1 MLRFLHGLL
10 YNLNIQQTYFERM
23 IEMKKNMRFVKYIV
37 TMILAVALVVGMAAC
52 GTSAPVE
59 SGVTTAPTTE
69 TTAPT
74 TAATKATQPVKEDPK
89 NPAKATE
96 PAATTAPATAPT
108 EPKQTASA
116 GQPQGGNS
124 GNAGGGSASTPAPA
138 QPVHSHSYSVANTVG
153 ATCTIG
159 GYTTYKCS
167 CGATYNDNY
176 TSASGHSWGEWVTTS
191 EATYDAEGQQTRTCG
206 TCGATESQSIPKLEA
221 PAVSL
226 DYGAAGSYG
235 DSYAASTYGCIVD
248 YSLNSDN
255 AGYHFASFRSVDY
268 YINNGGQ
275 SALNA
280 DMAAQVDVT
289 AYDVGSGFYVNCSAY
304 ENGGYVYFVVYYG

>member
-1 MLRFLHGLL
+1 
-10 YNLNIQQTYFERM
+10 
-23 IEMKKNMRFVKYIV
+23 MKKNMRFVKYIV

-59 SGVTTAPTTE
+59 SGATTAPTTE
-69 TTAPT
+69 TTAPA

-96 PAATTAPATAPT
+96 PTTPAATTATAPT

-206 TCGATESQSIPKLEA
+206 TCGATENQSIPKLEA

-235 DSYAASTYGCIVD
+235 DSYAASTYGCIID
-248 YSLNSDN
+248 YSLNSEN
-255 AGYHFASFRSVDY
+255 AGYYPGTSRSLDY
-268 YINNGGQ
+268 YISNGGQ
-275 SALNA
+275 AALNA
-280 DMAAQVDVT
+280 EVAAVVDRT
-289 AYDVGSGFYVNCSAY
+289 AYLLGTTGFNISCCAWESDGWVYV
-304 ENGGYVYFVVYYG
+304 VVYYG